1 MFINFVKDY
10 INNLDDIY
18 FPDYNLI
25 NNIKYYKDTSEWVN
39 PKKLSINFSVPII
52 TSRGCHMKCNFC
64 LNPHIMGCSWR
75 YRSYKN
81 VVDEIELLYKKYN
94 YRHFSFMDD
103 NFTVNKK
110 RVINICKEIIRRKL
124 NIHFETHN
132 GIHINTLNEEVI
144 DNLAEAGLTR
154 FSLAIESGSDYIRNK
169 IMRKNVPRNKIFET
183 INYVKK
189 YSNIKIRTFY
199 IVGMPEET
207 HETLEDTY
215 NMIVETDVDIPM
227 ISNLMPFYGTEVFK
241 QCLRDNLFT
250 EEVDINKLWCN
261 SNFYLSSKKFYVKP
275 YNLEIQDLIDFR
287 KKVGI

>member
-1 MFINFVKDY
+1 M
-10 INNLDDIY
+10 
-18 FPDYNLI
+18 
-25 NNIKYYKDTSEWVN
+25 
-39 PKKLSINFSVPII
+39 
-52 TSRGCHMKCNFC
+52 
-64 LNPHIMGCSWR
+64 
-75 YRSYKN
+75 
-81 VVDEIELLYKKYN
+81 
-94 YRHFSFMDD
+94 
-103 NFTVNKK
+103 
-110 RVINICKEIIRRKL
+110 
-124 NIHFETHN
+124 
-132 GIHINTLNEEVI
+132 
-144 DNLAEAGLTR
+144 
-154 FSLAIESGSDYIRNK
+154 AIESGSDYIRNK